1 MGETSPSQAKKT
13 WFITGASRGFGRA
26 RAAGARRDGAR
37 GFGTRRG
44 GRRPRVGPRRGG
56 RSHGL
61 DPLPGLET
69 VELDVIDPA
78 AVKQTI
84 DDAWRSAGQVDILVN
99 NAGYGVLGAIE
110 EVPDEDIRHVFETN
124 VFGLMAVTRTALPH
138 LRKQRSGHILN
149 LSSVGGLVG
158 IAGYGFY
165 NATKFAVEGF
175 SEALSYELAPLGIHV
190 TIVEPGPYRTDFLE
204 GSSLKT
210 SASNIADYEPS
221 VGATR
226 KAADERRGKQVGDP
240 IRAAELIYRVTRE
253 EKPPLR
259 LVLGKPAIDL
269 ARKKLALVEAD
280 IVAWEQA
287 SIGTAYPG

>member
-26 RAAGARRDGAR
+26 LAEVALRHGNRV
-37 GFGTRRG
+37 FGT
-44 GRRPRVGPRRGG
+44 VRGG

>member
-1 MGETSPSQAKKT
+1 MSETSPSQARKT
-13 WFITGASRGFGRA
+13 WFITGVSRGFGRA
-26 RAAGARRDGAR
+26 LAEVALRHGDRVL
-37 GFGTRRG
+37 GTVRG
-44 GRRPRVGPRRGG
+44 GRN
-56 RSHGL
+56 HGL

-69 VELDVIDPA
+69 IELDVTDPA
-78 AVKQTI
+78 AVKQAV
-84 DDAWRSAGQVDILVN
+84 DDVWQRTGQVDILVN

-124 VFGLMAVTRTALPH
+124 VFGLMSVTRTALPH

-149 LSSVGGLVG
+149 LSSVGGLIG

-175 SEALSYELAPLGIHV
+175 SEALSYELAPLGVHV

-210 SASNIADYEPS
+210 SASNIPDYEPS

-240 IRAAELIYRVTRE
+240 VRAAELIYRVTRE
-253 EKPPLR
+253 GKPPLR

-269 ARKKLALVEAD
+269 ARKKFAQVEAD
-280 IVAWEQA
+280 IAAWEQP
-287 SIGTAYPG
+287 STDTAYPR

>member
-1 MGETSPSQAKKT
+1 MSESSPSQAKKT

-26 RAAGARRDGAR
+26 LAEVALRHGDRV
-37 GFGTRRG
+37 FGT
-44 GRRPRVGPRRGG
+44 VRGG

-61 DPLPGLET
+61 DPLPGLEI
-69 VELDVIDPA
+69 VKLDVTDPA
-78 AVKQTI
+78 AVKRAI
-84 DDAWRSAGQVDILVN
+84 DDTWQKAGQVDILVN

-110 EVPDEDIRHVFETN
+110 EVSEEDIRQVFETN
-124 VFGLMAVTRTALPH
+124 VFGLMAVTRAALPH
-138 LRKQRSGHILN
+138 LRKQRSGHLLN

-210 SASNIADYEPS
+210 SASHIADYEPS

-240 IRAAELIYRVTRE
+240 VRAAELIYRVTLE

-269 ARKKLALVEAD
+269 ARKKFAQVEAD
-280 IVAWEQA
+280 IAAWEQP
-287 SIGTAYPG
+287 SVDTAYPG

>member
-1 MGETSPSQAKKT
+1 MSETSPSQAKKT

-26 RAAGARRDGAR
+26 LAEVALRHGDRVL
-37 GFGTRRG
+37 GT
-44 GRRPRVGPRRGG
+44 VRGG

-69 VELDVIDPA
+69 IELDVTVPA
-78 AVKQTI
+78 AVKQAV
-84 DDAWRSAGQVDILVN
+84 DDAWQRTGQVDILVN

-110 EVPDEDIRHVFETN
+110 EVPEEDIRHVFETN
-124 VFGLMAVTRTALPH
+124 VFGLMSVTRAALPH

-149 LSSVGGLVG
+149 LSSVGGLIG

-165 NATKFAVEGF
+165 NSTKFAVEGF

-210 SASNIADYEPS
+210 SATSIPDYEPS

-240 IRAAELIYRVTRE
+240 VRAAELIYRVTRE
-253 EKPPLR
+253 GKPPLR

-269 ARKKLALVEAD
+269 ARKKLSQVEAD
-280 IVAWEQA
+280 IAAWEHP
-287 SIGTAYPG
+287 SIDTAYPD